1 MSYLFQSNT
10 GTLTISDLD
19 ISKDKFKFY
28 AASNKVSASGNK
40 ITVANSLGDY
50 VITLSNSPDLS
61 DIGSFSTFI

>member
-1 MSYLFQSNT
+1 MSYLFRAIQVP
-10 GTLTISDLD
+10 LTISDLD

-28 AASNKVSASGNK
+28 AASNKVSALGNK
-40 ITVANSLGDY
+40 ITVENSLGDY